1 MLIDKLLEPKLLSM
15 EFIFI
20 IIIVILVTE
29 FIISLIH
36 SIMARKIVFCSVPSI
51 GHWG

>member
-1 MLIDKLLEPKLLSM
+1 MLIDKLLEPKLFM
-15 EFIFI
+15 EFI
-20 IIIVILVTE
+20 IIIILVNE

-36 SIMARKIVFCSVPSI
+36 SIMARKIFFCSVLSI